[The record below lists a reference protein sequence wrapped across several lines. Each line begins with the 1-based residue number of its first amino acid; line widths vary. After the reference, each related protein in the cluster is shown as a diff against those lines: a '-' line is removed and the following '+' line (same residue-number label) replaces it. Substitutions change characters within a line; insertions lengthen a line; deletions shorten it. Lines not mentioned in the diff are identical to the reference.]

1 MLINKYILSNS
12 IKKSDDFLKWY
23 KQKKIKTKNID
34 LLKKMYSEYQYK
46 EYLRLNPIKKYTDNQ
61 IKQLDKKL
69 TGLIVE
75 ELKHTSSLGIDEYM
89 VEHKW
94 NEIQEFHNDFKTT
107 PAEVEEVKNLMWK
120 PKGRSDYRRIE
131 PELLLTTDTADIQH
145 TDFWGNT
152 TYRQQVVDN
161 KFLKHWNILRV
172 FISSSRHDFA
182 IGRQLHYLVRDRRT
196 QTYLGIICIQSSLR
210 NIKPRNDELFGT
222 PIDEKKL
229 EQLLNLKTL
238 IANTTNIQTK
248 KTLEEKRNK
257 TLLQIEHLKKLI
269 TNTIKQVVVVLS
281 SKDMEFFDTVW
292 SPTDN
297 KIKRIL
303 KEKTDKTIVDIEHL
317 KTLISNLTETSNVS
331 DIQIKKT
338 LENYKKTIL
347 EIETEIK
354 NAHIETRKIYNRAF
368 GAGAG
373 ARQLHMANGQTIM
386 GTQPFSRIFN
396 GGKLLA
402 LLCISDEVQKDW
414 KTRYGDTLVTV
425 ETTSLYGEKDQTQ
438 YDGLKP
444 FWINLG
450 EKTSG
455 QTVIKPSDDLYH
467 EIKRWMKRRYPQVF
481 FRHMREKNI
490 NGQNAVRE
498 TKNQLITKTYQRLGI
513 KKLINTYTNHQRG
526 VYLSKLYSNAELF
539 LQYKIEEKELIPQ
552 KFDTSIEG
560 LVNFWKFGFQGDT
573 KETKNQKLIEIAN
586 NKIRHANKNSP
597 AKVRLQYWIDKTK
610 KQGQSPV
617 IEHLPTDW
625 YGQMQELSL
634 AESKKLYLDQ
644 VGR

>member
-1 MLINKYILSNS
+1 
-12 IKKSDDFLKWY
+12 
-23 KQKKIKTKNID
+23 
-34 LLKKMYSEYQYK
+34 
-46 EYLRLNPIKKYTDNQ
+46 
-61 IKQLDKKL
+61 
-69 TGLIVE
+69 
-75 ELKHTSSLGIDEYM
+75 
-89 VEHKW
+89 
-94 NEIQEFHNDFKTT
+94 
-107 PAEVEEVKNLMWK
+107 MWK

-182 IGRQLHYLVRDRRT
+182 IGRQLHYLVRDKRT

-222 PIDEKKL
+222 PIDEHKKNDYF
-229 EQLLNLKTL
+229 QIKTL
-238 IANTTNIQTK
+238 IANAPDSQTK
-248 KTLEEKRNK
+248 KILEEKHNK
-257 TLLQIEHLKKLI
+257 L
-269 TNTIKQVVVVLS
+269 
-281 SKDMEFFDTVW
+281 
-292 SPTDN
+292 
-297 KIKRIL
+297 
-303 KEKTDKTIVDIEHL
+303 
-317 KTLISNLTETSNVS
+317 
-331 DIQIKKT
+331 
-338 LENYKKTIL
+338 IL

-368 GAGAG
+368 GAGADT
-373 ARQLHMANGQTIM
+373 RQLHMANGQTIM
-386 GTQPFSRIFN
+386 GTQPFSRTFN

-402 LLCISDEVQKDW
+402 LLCISEQVQKDW

-498 TKNQLITKTYQRLGI
+498 TKNQLITKSYQKLGI
-513 KKLINTYTNHQRG
+513 KKLINTYSNHQRG
-526 VYLSKLYSNAELF
+526 VYLSKLYTNAEKF

-573 KETKNQKLIEIAN
+573 KESKNQKLLEIAN

-597 AKVRLQYWIDKTK
+597 AKVRLQYLIDKAK
-610 KQGQSPV
+610 EQGQSHI

-634 AESKKLYLDQ
+634 VESKKLYLDQ